1 MMRPASL
8 IYKQKIFKITL
19 QNRNVEA
26 QDLKLCSSELG
37 ITRWRT
43 AKLEVGTPIHS
54 VEPIPAA
61 WLRQVSGLQPAGKSR
76 PA

>member
-26 QDLKLCSSELG
+26 QDLKLCSSELEL
-37 ITRWRT
+37 TRW
-43 AKLEVGTPIHS
+43 
-54 VEPIPAA
+54 
-61 WLRQVSGLQPAGKSR
+61 
-76 PA
+76 